1 MIRLALLRHGHTE
14 WNRAG
19 RIQGRSDIPLD
30 DMARHDLRG
39 LGLPAE
45 WDGAKIWSS
54 PLLRASETAKLI
66 SGRAPARAP
75 ELTEMDWGHWEGL
88 HGLDLEQQPGSGHLP
103 IERWGWTYCP
113 HGGETPKA
121 VWERVRNWISVL
133 ENDAVAVCHI
143 GVMRVILARAHGW
156 DFDGPAPFQ
165 IKRNRL
171 YTMTVENGKLTPAPD
186 PIRLIR
192 KAAPA

>member
-66 SGRAPARAP
+66 LS
-75 ELTEMDWGHWEGL
+75 L
-88 HGLDLEQQPGSGHLP
+88 
-103 IERWGWTYCP
+103 I
-113 HGGETPKA
+113 
-121 VWERVRNWISVL
+121 
-133 ENDAVAVCHI
+133 HI
-143 GVMRVILARAHGW
+143 
-156 DFDGPAPFQ
+156 
-165 IKRNRL
+165 
-171 YTMTVENGKLTPAPD
+171 
-186 PIRLIR
+186 
-192 KAAPA
+192 